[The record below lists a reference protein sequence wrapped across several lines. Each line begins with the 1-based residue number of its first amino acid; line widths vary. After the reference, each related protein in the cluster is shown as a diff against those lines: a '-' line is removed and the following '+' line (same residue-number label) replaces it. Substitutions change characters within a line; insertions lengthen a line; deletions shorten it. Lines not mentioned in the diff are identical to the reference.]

1 MKGIKYK
8 PGQTGFTLLEVIIAT
23 VLLAVMMTLLLGG
36 MRLGADSWEQG
47 ERLSDRATRLLVVN
61 NFFRSHLSD
70 VKPFF
75 ESPTDNRQIAAQP
88 KLMFGGGPDWL
99 EYAGTLP
106 PQVRGGIYK
115 FGLHL
120 VQEGERNDLKL
131 AMRPFSTGEKGPTEP
146 IEDVLVLENI
156 KSLHFS
162 YYKKINANASTNPNA
177 ESKWM
182 EEWKEN
188 LILPSLIRI
197 DISLRGEPDWP
208 PIIVAPRAETGQ

>member
-1 MKGIKYK
+1 MNSMQYK
-8 PGQTGFTLLEVIIAT
+8 TGQTGFTLLEVIIAT

-36 MRLGADSWEQG
+36 MRIGADSWEQG
-47 ERLSDRATRLLVVN
+47 ERLSDRASRLLVVD

-70 VKPFF
+70 VKPLF
-75 ESPTDNRQIAAQP
+75 ESPTDARQVGAPPQ
-88 KLMFGGGPDWL
+88 LLFRGGYAWL

-115 FGLHL
+115 FRLHL
-120 VQEGERNDLKL
+120 VEDGDRNDLKL

-146 IEDVLVLENI
+146 IEDVLVLENV
-156 KSLHFS
+156 KNLHFS
-162 YYKKINANASTNPNA
+162 YYKKSNVDG

-188 LILPSLIRI
+188 FLPSLISI
-197 DISLRGEPDWP
+197 EISLRGEPGWP
-208 PIIVAPRAETGQ
+208 PILIAPRAETGQ